1 MSITSLNYNFQVGAI
16 HKDELKHGR
25 MITNQNSTFQN
36 FFSRTFGDFSQAEGL
51 YLLPWFGGERNLQ
64 AVTGGERRSYVESRN
79 PVDHFRRIYMI
90 EDNQKNLIHHLINK
104 LYKMK

>member
-90 EDNQKNLIHHLINK
+90 KDNQNNLIHHLIN
-104 LYKMK
+104 